1 LKNQKKNKKILKIKM
16 NCRITILIL
25 LITATLSYAN
35 VQNDSSQEN
44 RSNNDVICTTITDL
58 NVCSKNDKC
67 SIVDNYCI
75 NNKDKG
81 NKYYNYF
88 YNGNSR
94 DRNDHYNAPTGK
106 GKVKGK
112 SEYDEYKDF
121 FLTKWYNLIAMLG
134 FGSATMK
141 LNATNI
147 AFVYGLIVIA
157 FFMAPII
164 MSFLGWCL
172 LLCTTTAQHV
182 FLMITDAAYRGF
194 HGSSLNPGDGAYY
207 EKLKRNGNHYD
218 YYYLEKSKIP
228 QWSSNYDDSVNK
240 QGYSWK

>member
-1 LKNQKKNKKILKIKM
+1 M

-58 NVCSKNDKC
+58 NVCSENEKC
-67 SIVDNYCI
+67 TIQDSFCI
-75 NNKDKG
+75 NLEDLGKSKSYNFHCHG
-81 NKYYNYF
+81 NCK
-88 YNGNSR
+88 
-94 DRNDHYNAPTGK
+94 DRNDEYKEPIGK
-106 GKVKGK
+106 GK
-112 SEYDEYKDF
+112 SQYNEYKDF

-207 EKLKRNGNHYD
+207 EKLKKNGNNYD

-228 QWSSNYDDSVNK
+228 LYSSNYNDSFNK

>member
-1 LKNQKKNKKILKIKM
+1 M
-16 NCRITILIL
+16 NFRITILII

-44 RSNNDVICTTITDL
+44 RSNNDIICSAINDL
-58 NVCSKNDKC
+58 NKCSKIEKC

-75 NNKDKG
+75 NNKDKDKG
-81 NKYYNYF
+81 NKYYTF
-88 YNGNSR
+88 YNSR
-94 DRNDHYNAPTGK
+94 DRNDHYNSPTGK
-106 GKVKGK
+106 GK
-112 SEYDEYKDF
+112 SQYNEYKDF

-157 FFMAPII
+157 FFMAPIL

-182 FLMITDAAYRGF
+182 FLMITDEAYRAF

-207 EKLKRNGNHYD
+207 EKLKKNGNHYD
-218 YYYLEKSKIP
+218 YCYLEKSKIP
-228 QWSSNYDDSVNK
+228 QWSSNYNDSVNK
-240 QGYSWK
+240 EGYSWK